1 MRKLFTTSLL
11 ALAVAALFAAATA
24 YAQDLQA
31 LITTDDEA
39 VLIETIQKPG
49 DAPQDILVKNVACK
63 RLAVIGTENAIPA
76 LVAMLPNEKLNFNA
90 RFALEAMPFESV
102 DAALA
107 KAAKELTGSQLV
119 GVIDTIGV
127 RAKADSVALLAEIG
141 AKYADDILVTKAVYA
156 AMGKIATPEAAAY
169 LADAAKKD
177 FSGAD
182 ILVKRGLGD
191 AILDVAEDHEKA
203 GDAIGAAELYA
214 LLAAPAFPS
223 FIQDAG
229 LYRGIMCAE
238 PAAAADKIVATLK
251 GENASQADVALKTVR
266 ELNDASGVA
275 ATKAL
280 VAAFDQFPEAMQIR
294 VARAIG
300 DRKDDASRQVAFEQL
315 AKIAAD
321 GSVALKIAAAQAF
334 AKNGLNEVKAF
345 EILAKKANF
354 DDADLSAAIVAMA
367 AAFDADDFDASW
379 KALCE
384 KDFESAL
391 AQSDAA
397 ALAFMKIAELRRT
410 AEATPTLVKIAE
422 TKEGALRDG
431 ALNALS
437 EIVTLDNLDML
448 VQALNG
454 ETDDA
459 KVDWLL
465 RAACTRL
472 PREDCAA
479 KVAELF

>member
-1 MRKLFTTSLL
+1 
-11 ALAVAALFAAATA
+11 
-24 YAQDLQA
+24 
-31 LITTDDEA
+31 
-39 VLIETIQKPG
+39 
-49 DAPQDILVKNVACK
+49 
-63 RLAVIGTENAIPA
+63 
-76 LVAMLPNEKLNFNA
+76 
-90 RFALEAMPFESV
+90 MPFESV

-300 DRKDDASRQVAFEQL
+300 DRKDDASRLIAFEQL

-321 GSVALKIAAAQAF
+321 GSVALKIAAAQALTPIFPPRLSPWPPRLTRTISTPLGKPF
-334 AKNGLNEVKAF
+334 AKKISNRRSLN
-345 EILAKKANF
+345 
-354 DDADLSAAIVAMA
+354 
-367 AAFDADDFDASW
+367 
-379 KALCE
+379 
-384 KDFESAL
+384 
-391 AQSDAA
+391 
-397 ALAFMKIAELRRT
+397 RT
-410 AEATPTLVKIAE
+410 P
-422 TKEGALRDG
+422 
-431 ALNALS
+431 
-437 EIVTLDNLDML
+437 
-448 VQALNG
+448 
-454 ETDDA
+454 
-459 KVDWLL
+459 
-465 RAACTRL
+465 
-472 PREDCAA
+472 PRSRS
-479 KVAELF
+479 